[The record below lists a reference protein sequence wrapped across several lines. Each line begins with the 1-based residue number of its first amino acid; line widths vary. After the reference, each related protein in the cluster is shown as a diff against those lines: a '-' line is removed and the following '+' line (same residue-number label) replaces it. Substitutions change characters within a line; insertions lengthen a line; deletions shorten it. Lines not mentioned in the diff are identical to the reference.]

1 MNSIA
6 STVNNEDATNY
17 SRFLS
22 YGTAAHYNND
32 GQQLMDAGLRYY
44 LRDWKDHLNQDDYDY
59 VLNYV
64 RNITEDVTN
73 DKILVLHGRG
83 GGNRS
88 EGLVGEIIDWIGRV
102 NVMLVDDLDVV
113 TFTTIVKMEQK
124 LVVDDT
130 REYHCTTRHQ
140 RHLKAF
146 HSTGN
151 KSVIINVLD
160 PEDLSDDFLSVCR
173 VVTIN
178 NID

>member
-6 STVNNEDATNY
+6 STVNNEDASNY

-22 YGTAAHYNND
+22 YGTAANYNNAEYKD
-32 GQQLMDAGLRYY
+32 TGLRYY
-44 LRDWKDHLNQDDYDY
+44 LSDWKKYLNQDDYEY

>member
-6 STVNNEDATNY
+6 TTVTAVNQDDLTNY

-22 YGTAAHYNND
+22 YGSAAHYNNYEYK
-32 GQQLMDAGLRYY
+32 DAGLRYY
-44 LRDWKDHLNQDDYDY
+44 LRDWKACLNHDDYEY
-59 VLNYV
+59 IFNYV
-64 RNITEDVTN
+64 RNINEDVTN

-83 GGNRS
+83 GNRS
-88 EGLVGEIIDWIGRV
+88 EGLIGDIIGWIGRA
-102 NVMLVDDLDVV
+102 NVMMVDELDTV
-113 TFTTIVKMEQK
+113 TFTTIIKMEEK

-160 PEDLSDDFLSVCR
+160 PEDLSDDFLSMCHVIR
-173 VVTIN
+173 IGDN
-178 NID
+178 